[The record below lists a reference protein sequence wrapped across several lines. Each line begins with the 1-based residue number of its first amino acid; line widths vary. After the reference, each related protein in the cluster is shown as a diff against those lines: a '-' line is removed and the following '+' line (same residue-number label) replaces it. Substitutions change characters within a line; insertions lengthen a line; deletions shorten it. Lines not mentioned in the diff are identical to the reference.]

1 MTNQEIEKINNLENQ
16 FFLLRENYIK
26 TYTLYHNNP
35 SVSEY
40 SNQFFSIE
48 GKLDKLNGDVFV
60 LENNIDKKNV
70 DLKNELGTI
79 KYQIEQL
86 KKIIKENTRELNLI
100 KGNNS
105 AAEQLYANKVSNYNT
120 NFYNLV
126 IYLLGSVGMIY
137 FGYKKYK
144 ENI

>member
-1 MTNQEIEKINNLENQ
+1 MTNEQINNLENQ
-16 FFLLRENYIK
+16 IFLLKENYIK
-26 TYTLYHNNP
+26 TYVLYHNNP

-48 GKLDKLNGDVFV
+48 GKLDKLNGDVFIM
-60 LENNIDKKNV
+60 ENNLNSNNEKLKKNLEQV
-70 DLKNELGTI
+70 KYKINEL
-79 KYQIEQL
+79 KR
-86 KKIIKENTRELNLI
+86 IIKEHSRELNLI

-105 AAEQLYANKVSNYNT
+105 AAEQLYANKVINYNSSFT
-120 NFYNLV
+120 NLIV
-126 IYLLGSVGMIY
+126 YLLGSVGMIY

>member
-70 DLKNELGTI
+70 DLKNELGKI